1 MRTGLI
7 TFHFAHHYGAQLQAL
22 ATMKAI
28 QGLGHDC
35 QIIDYRLP
43 HTTRTNQLFKKS
55 RAVRDMASD
64 AHTAL
69 HYSAFQ
75 RRFQRFEAF
84 VAEEMSLSSQRYTA
98 FAQLREAPPAYDVYV
113 AGSDQ
118 IWNPYIFQ
126 NKQFDPAFLLDF
138 VREGRRISYAP
149 SLGVPQLPED
159 KAAELETALDGAID
173 DYSAQMEQALAGSG
187 GTGSANYAVVTLSAG
202 QVLEMDIGCEVML
215 RVGSASCDSPSSPGL
230 IDSTGGTTLD
240 DGGSLAV
247 NHLYMATIEGRSVTA
262 DSDTVK
268 VLVRGGYTI
277 R

>member
-1 MRTGLI
+1 MIEQKISIERMEEAINVFGSFDENVRLIESELHVTLTNRDGELKIAGEAEDVELAGRALKALLALSAKGEPIHEQNVRYVIGL
-7 TFHFAHHYGAQLQAL
+7 ARSGQ
-22 ATMKAI
+22 
-28 QGLGHDC
+28 
-35 QIIDYRLP
+35 
-43 HTTRTNQLFKKS
+43 
-55 RAVRDMASD
+55 
-64 AHTAL
+64 
-69 HYSAFQ
+69 
-75 RRFQRFEAF
+75 
-84 VAEEMSLSSQRYTA
+84 
-98 FAQLREAPPAYDVYV
+98 
-113 AGSDQ
+113 
-118 IWNPYIFQ
+118 
-126 NKQFDPAFLLDF
+126 
-138 VREGRRISYAP
+138 
-149 SLGVPQLPED
+149 ED

-230 IDSTGGTTLD
+230 IDSTGGTTLN

>member
-1 MRTGLI
+1 ML
-7 TFHFAHHYGAQLQAL
+7 AAL
-22 ATMKAI
+22 AVGIVCLVGAAAAA
-28 QGLGHDC
+28 GG
-35 QIIDYRLP
+35 
-43 HTTRTNQLFKKS
+43 
-55 RAVRDMASD
+55 
-64 AHTAL
+64 
-69 HYSAFQ
+69 
-75 RRFQRFEAF
+75 
-84 VAEEMSLSSQRYTA
+84 SSQDPLVTLSYL
-98 FAQLREAPPAYDVYV
+98 QQVVLPDVLEQT
-113 AGSDQ
+113 DQ
-118 IWNPYIFQ
+118 
-126 NKQFDPAFLLDF
+126 K
-138 VREGRRISYAP
+138 V
-149 SLGVPQLPED
+149 ED

-173 DYSAQMEQALAGSG
+173 DHSAQMEQALAGSG

-230 IDSTGGTTLD
+230 IDSTGGTTLN

>member
-1 MRTGLI
+1 
-7 TFHFAHHYGAQLQAL
+7 
-22 ATMKAI
+22 
-28 QGLGHDC
+28 
-35 QIIDYRLP
+35 
-43 HTTRTNQLFKKS
+43 NQLFKKS

-98 FAQLREAPPAYDVYV
+98 FAQLQEVPPAYDVYV

-149 SLGVPQLPED
+149 SLGV
-159 KAAELETALDGAID
+159 
-173 DYSAQMEQALAGSG
+173 
-187 GTGSANYAVVTLSAG
+187 
-202 QVLEMDIGCEVML
+202 
-215 RVGSASCDSPSSPGL
+215 
-230 IDSTGGTTLD
+230 
-240 DGGSLAV
+240 
-247 NHLYMATIEGRSVTA
+247 
-262 DSDTVK
+262 
-268 VLVRGGYTI
+268 
-277 R
+277 